1 MIFGERA
8 LNYEEGKWRMENGT
22 PVFSADAHTLRVSG
36 ECMEGFIQQTE
47 RQDWKYG
54 DFLSGSAVR
63 MDAAHIFDRVKS
75 TVSRGTLSNHISGY
89 SDNHHSAT
97 SHRRS
102 PGHGS
107 QCISTGVCLHRR

>member
-8 LNYEEGKWRMENGT
+8 LNYEEGKWKMENSR
-22 PVFSADAHTLRVSG
+22 PVFSPDAHTLRVSG

-63 MDAAHIFDRVKS
+63 MDAAHIFERVKT
-75 TVSRGTLSNHISGY
+75 TVSGVLSSEIRLECSNIC
-89 SDNHHSAT
+89 DSAT
-97 SHRRS
+97 SYCRGF
-102 PGHGS
+102 GHGS
-107 QCISTGVCLHRR
+107 